1 MPMGRRE
8 FILAAGT
15 AALATATRGWTAPG
29 TPARATLALVVI
41 DMQVALV
48 EGAYLADEMLARHVA
63 LIAKARAAQVPVVYV
78 QHDHATWAELK
89 RGTPGWKIHPDI
101 APASGD
107 TVVEKTASDAFYE
120 TSLRSI
126 LAEKGVRTIAITGMQ
141 TEYCVDTT
149 ARSALSHG
157 LDVMLVSD
165 CHSTSDSDMS
175 AAQIIAHHNAILPNV
190 VHPKHRIRLSSSG
203 AIQF

>member
-15 AALATATRGWTAPG
+15 ATLATATRGWAVPG
-29 TPARATLALVVI
+29 AASRAALALVVI

-107 TVVEKTASDAFYE
+107 AIVEKTASDAFYE
-120 TSLRSI
+120 TPLRSI
-126 LAEKGVRTIAITGMQ
+126 LAGKGGRTIAITGMQ

-149 ARSALSHG
+149 ARAALSQG
-157 LDVMLVSD
+157 FDVTLVSD

-190 VHPKHRIRLSSSG
+190 VHPVHRIRLSSSET
-203 AIQF
+203 IRF